1 MERLGRATWP
11 EKPRGSGEGDGESTE
26 YNRDSEIAPY
36 LRIVFGS
43 GQDFLKSRIVFERV
57 PFPQTTDYLGE
68 RRSPLARKFPPTGL
82 WSAGRFALRTTLSS
96 ANRDREWP
104 QCRYRS
110 VTRILCARW

>member
-1 MERLGRATWP
+1 MTGSDDNYHQISAIRDYRQEGLKGGDQTRPIFANCLRLRP
-11 EKPRGSGEGDGESTE
+11 
-26 YNRDSEIAPY
+26 
-36 LRIVFGS
+36 
-43 GQDFLKSRIVFERV
+43 GQDFLKSRIVSERV
-57 PFPQTTDYLGE
+57 PFPQATDYLGE
-68 RRSPLARKFPPTGL
+68 RRSPLARKFSPTRL